1 MPRYHGPDTTFKE
14 DTMKIA
20 ITYCGE

>member
-1 MPRYHGPDTTFKE
+1 MPRYHGSDITYKE

>member
-1 MPRYHGPDTTFKE
+1 MPRYHGSDTTFKE
-14 DTMKIA
+14 DTMKIV

>member
-1 MPRYHGPDTTFKE
+1 MPRYHGFDTTFKE
-14 DTMKIA
+14 DTMKIV